1 MKQLLFTLVAVLI
14 SMATLNAQQIAV
26 VNGSGSTSVYDTLD
40 EAIEGA
46 TSGSTIYLPGGGFQ
60 ISEEIKITKRI
71 TIMGIGHKFH
81 SENADGNTTVSGDLN
96 FAAGSDGSAVM
107 GIYLSGT
114 VRIGVGAKVSNILV
128 KYCNVGE
135 ITVNTAHCPG
145 IVVNQNFV
153 RSYSNFNDSD
163 AEISNNV
170 ISGITGVDGGTISFN
185 IVPYYYAGAS
195 SSNYSIYVNNSSV
208 YNNLTGHGIRTGSGN
223 QLDGNKSYSIAS
235 TVFVKESNIGTA
247 GDWHFKDDY
256 TGDRNCG
263 VYAGGTGF
271 NDGGLPPMPHIIS
284 KNVAEQTDAKGNL
297 RIEVKVKAN

>member
-1 MKQLLFTLVAVLI
+1 MKQILFTLVAALI

-60 ISEEIKITKRI
+60 VSAETKISKRI

-114 VRIGVGAKVSNILV
+114 VNIGVGAKVSNILV
-128 KYCNVGE
+128 KYCNVGN
-135 ITVNTAHCPG
+135 ISVITAHCPG
-145 IVVNQNFV
+145 IVVNQNYV
-153 RSYSNFNDSD
+153 RSYSNFNNSD
-163 AEISNNV
+163 AEISNNI
-170 ISGITGVDGGTISFN
+170 ISGIYSVNGGTISYN
-185 IVPYYYAGAS
+185 IVTWSWSGYSGQ
-195 SSNYSIYVNNSSV
+195 YSINVSNSSI
-208 YNNLTGHGIRTGSGN
+208 YNNLTRFDANSGSNN
-223 QLDGNKSYSIAS
+223 QLDGNISYSSSI
-235 TVFVKESNIGTA
+235 FVKDSGISTA
-247 GDWHFKDDY
+247 SDFHFKDDY

-263 VYAGGTGF
+263 IYAGGTGF

-284 KNVAEQTDAKGNL
+284 KSVAEQTDAQGKL
-297 RIEVKVKAN
+297 KIRVTVKAN

>member
-1 MKQLLFTLVAVLI
+1 MKQLLFTLVAALFSVASLC
-14 SMATLNAQQIAV
+14 AQQIAV

-60 ISEEIKITKRI
+60 VSAETKISKCI

-114 VRIGVGAKVSNILV
+114 VNIGVGAKVSNILV
-128 KYCNVGE
+128 KYCNVGK
-135 ITVNTAHCPG
+135 ISVSTAHCPG
-145 IVVNQNFV
+145 IVVNQNYV
-153 RSYSNFNDSD
+153 RSYSSFNGSD

-170 ISGITGVDGGTISFN
+170 ISGIAAVDGGTVSYN
-185 IVPYYYAGAS
+185 IVTYTYNGSY
-195 SSNYSIYVNNSSV
+195 NYNSIFTSNSSV
-208 YNNLTGHGIRTGSGN
+208 YNNLTAYGVRSSDGN
-223 QLDGNKSYSIAS
+223 QLDENTSYGVDDSK
-235 TVFVKESNIGTA
+235 VFVKYSGIGTA
-247 GDWHFKDDY
+247 SDLHFRDDY

-284 KNVAEQTDAKGNL
+284 KSVAEQTDAQGKL
-297 RIEVKVKAN
+297 KIRVTVKAN